1 MVKIMGNDENW
12 DKLVIKYT
20 VLYCYENKEKF
31 ADLIPAELGLLET
44 VIFENLQ
51 KIKDKDLQEF
61 I

>member
-1 MVKIMGNDENW
+1 MVKVMGNDENW

>member
-1 MVKIMGNDENW
+1 MVKQMGNDENW

>member
-1 MVKIMGNDENW
+1 MVKIMGNDDNW

-20 VLYCYENKEKF
+20 ILYCYENKEKF

>member
-1 MVKIMGNDENW
+1 MVKMMGNDENW

>member
-31 ADLIPAELGLLET
+31 AELIPDELGLLET

>member
-1 MVKIMGNDENW
+1 MVKSMGNDENW

-20 VLYCYENKEKF
+20 VIYCYENKEKF
-31 ADLIPAELGLLET
+31 AALMPSDLDKLEQ

-51 KIKDKDLQEF
+51 SIKDKNLQDF

>member
-1 MVKIMGNDENW
+1 MVKVMGTDENW

>member
-1 MVKIMGNDENW
+1 MGNDENW

-20 VLYCYENKEKF
+20 ILYCYENKEKF
-31 ADLIPAELGLLET
+31 AKLIPAELGLLET

>member
-1 MVKIMGNDENW
+1 MVKIMGTDDNW

-20 VLYCYENKEKF
+20 ILYCYENKEKF
-31 ADLIPAELGLLET
+31 AELIPDELGLLET